1 MTGATDAAGNPRP
14 LRDGL
19 LNFVM
24 VKGEGKWQI
33 VVMHNMDLTALPP
46 APK

>member
-1 MTGATDAAGNPRP
+1 
-14 LRDGL
+14 

-24 VKGEGKWQI
+24 AKSQEKWQI
-33 VVMHNMDLTALPP
+33 VVMHNMDLTASPP